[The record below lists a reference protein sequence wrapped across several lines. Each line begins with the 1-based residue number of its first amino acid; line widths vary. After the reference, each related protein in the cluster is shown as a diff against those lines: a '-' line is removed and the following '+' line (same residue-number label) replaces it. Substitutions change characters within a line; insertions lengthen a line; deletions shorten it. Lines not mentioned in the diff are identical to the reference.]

1 MIKSN
6 PQGIKINTSLI
17 ASFANPTKINKK
29 IVIKIDENEKIMIKP
44 QLLRSMS
51 ARSEWGEG
59 SSTKQDI
66 KEDDT
71 MSMASEMKRMSF
83 EPARYSI
90 DRSMSLDRKVIG
102 AKPELLVSQYMKMNY

>member
-59 SSTKQDI
+59 SSSA
-66 KEDDT
+66 KEEIRDDT
-71 MSMASEMKRMSF
+71 MSMTSEMSTMNF
-83 EPARYSI
+83 ESARHSL
-90 DRSMSLDRKVIG
+90 DRNMSLD
-102 AKPELLVSQYMKMNY
+102 